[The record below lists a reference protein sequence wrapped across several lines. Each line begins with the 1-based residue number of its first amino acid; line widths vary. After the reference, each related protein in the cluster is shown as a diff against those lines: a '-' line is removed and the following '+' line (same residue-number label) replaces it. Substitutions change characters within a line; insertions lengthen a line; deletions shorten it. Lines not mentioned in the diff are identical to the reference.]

1 MTYYILKIVVSA
13 AVVVAV
19 SELAKRSS
27 FIGGLVASLPMVSV
41 LAICWLYG
49 ETRDAQKVAAL
60 SWSIF
65 WLVLPSLTFFA
76 ALAVLLRMKWSFA
89 QSLSASLLI
98 TGASYAVMVG
108 ILKGLGVRL

>member
-1 MTYYILKIVVSA
+1 MTYYIIKIIVSV

-19 SELAKRSS
+19 SEVAKRSS
-27 FIGGLVASLPMVSV
+27 FVGGLIASLPIISL
-41 LAICWLYG
+41 LAICWLYA

-65 WLVLPSLTFFA
+65 WLVLPSLTFLA
-76 ALAVLLRMKWSFA
+76 ALALLLRMKWEFA

-98 TGASYAVMVG
+98 MGASYAVMVG